1 MSTNIYINEC
11 TQTYIHIYMYNKN
24 LNWPKNQ
31 VHKIIFNKN
40 KN

>member
-11 TQTYIHIYMYNKN
+11 TQTYIYMYNKN